1 MSVTNLRDGDD
12 GASPRFGGGRLG
24 AGQSGSEAEAW
35 TTDAASSR
43 TDAPC
48 APAHPHP
55 NPPPQKRVR
64 EQPQLWMDG
73 VLHDADTLQ
82 AALNT
87 HALHYGSGVFE
98 GIRAY
103 ATVDGAAV
111 FRLPEHLERMRRGA
125 ELLGLSFD
133 PAQAT
138 EAVLAT
144 LRANHHRDAY
154 VRPLAWAGAGS
165 FGLDVEGHPSHLMV
179 ATSATQVHLNG
190 TRARIGVSRWRRN
203 PADSLPPL
211 KLCGAYVN
219 SILAKREAKVR
230 GFDEALFVDGDGHVV
245 ECTGANV
252 FIVKDGSVTAVGHRD
267 ALPGI
272 TRDTV
277 MALCGAR
284 ARAVTLDELQ
294 DADEVFA
301 CGTAAEV
308 APVAAIEDRRYGDNP
323 VTRELAALYARVV
336 RGEEA
341 SRKAWL
347 TPV

>member
-1 MSVTNLRDGDD
+1 MPMILDRTASDTSCPSSRD
-12 GASPRFGGGRLG
+12 SGGRLG
-24 AGQSGSEAEAW
+24 GGLAAGAY
-35 TTDAASSR
+35 
-43 TDAPC
+43 
-48 APAHPHP
+48 PHP
-55 NPPPQKRVR
+55 SPPPLKRGR
-64 EQPQLWMDG
+64 ESGMRTWFDG
-73 VLHDADTLQ
+73 ALHDAGALQ

-103 ATVDGAAV
+103 ATAGGAAV
-111 FRLPEHLERMRRGA
+111 FRLPEHVERMRRGA
-125 ELLGLSFD
+125 ELLGLDFD

-138 EAVLAT
+138 DAILAT
-144 LRANHHRDAY
+144 LRANRHGDAY
-154 VRPLAWAGAGS
+154 VRPLAWAGEGG
-165 FGLDVEGHPSHLMV
+165 FGLDVDGHPTHLMV

-211 KLCGAYVN
+211 KLCGGYVN
-219 SILAKREAKVR
+219 SILAKREAKGR
-230 GFDEALFVDGDGHVV
+230 GFDEALFVDANGQVV

-252 FIVKDGSVTAVGHRD
+252 FMVKDGRVTAVEHRD

-272 TRDTV
+272 TRDT
-277 MALCGAR
+277 MRDLCGAE
-284 ARAVTLDELQ
+284 ARPVALDELL

-308 APVAAIEDRRYGDNP
+308 APVAGIEDRAYGANP

-341 SRKAWL
+341 SRRGWL
-347 TPV
+347 TAV